1 MLRIGVAIG
10 LSGLLKHLN
19 CIYGMLTYMVRKKL
33 TIFAID
39 QYIDNET
46 TTWLFYYFIT
56 TPAKVTDWA
65 GRLTAWEK
73 VDLRYLINFTISFV
87 WTSIFN

>member
-46 TTWLFYYFIT
+46 TT
-56 TPAKVTDWA
+56 
-65 GRLTAWEK
+65 
-73 VDLRYLINFTISFV
+73 
-87 WTSIFN
+87 